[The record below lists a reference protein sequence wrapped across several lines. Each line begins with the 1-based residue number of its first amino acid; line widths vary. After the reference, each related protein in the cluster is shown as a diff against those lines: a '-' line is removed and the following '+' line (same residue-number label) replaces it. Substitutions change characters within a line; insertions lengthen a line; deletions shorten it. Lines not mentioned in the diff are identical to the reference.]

1 MQLSEQ
7 EIRMIEILL
16 RAGEDFSV
24 VIERPQGALHI
35 VVSAVSKGANRAWDD
50 MIPYAGLM
58 THETV
63 RPMTEQLA
71 SLESLE
77 SDRLR

>member
-16 RAGEDFSV
+16 RAGEDFSL
-24 VIERPQGALHI
+24 VIERPKGALHI
-35 VVSAVSKGANRAWDD
+35 VSAVGKGANQSWDD
-50 MIPYAGLM
+50 MVPYAGLM
-58 THETV
+58 THETG

-71 SLESLE
+71 CLIA
-77 SDRLR
+77 

>member
-50 MIPYAGLM
+50 MIPYAGDPDK
-58 THETV
+58 TCFDGTI
-63 RPMTEQLA
+63 PTAQLG
-71 SLESLE
+71 
-77 SDRLR
+77 